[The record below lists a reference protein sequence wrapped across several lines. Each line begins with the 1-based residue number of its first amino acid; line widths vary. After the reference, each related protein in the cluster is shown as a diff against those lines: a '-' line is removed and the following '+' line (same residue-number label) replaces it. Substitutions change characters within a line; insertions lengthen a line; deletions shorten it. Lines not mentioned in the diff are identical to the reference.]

1 MKLFDGDPQSSDKV
15 CAMQQLWDAGYYVDE
30 NPVSV
35 GSFHSS
41 IAYAAGMEIT
51 QPAISPSG
59 RPMSVGDGEQPILE
73 LFA

>member
-1 MKLFDGDPQSSDKV
+1 MKEGFVYGKSDDV
-15 CAMQQLWDAGYYVDE
+15 GYYVDE